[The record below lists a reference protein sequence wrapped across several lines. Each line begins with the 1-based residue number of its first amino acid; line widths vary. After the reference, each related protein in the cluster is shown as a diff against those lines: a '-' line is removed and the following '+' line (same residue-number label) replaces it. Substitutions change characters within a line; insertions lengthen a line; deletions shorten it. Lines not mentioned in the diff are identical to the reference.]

1 MNIRD
6 GFYEIDD
13 HRKAT
18 PETGWRWPNFPPAE
32 IACRGTGRI
41 RISTEAMD
49 RLQHLREVLGAP
61 MIINSAYRSP
71 EHNKAVGG
79 ADNSYHVRGV
89 AFDVSMANHD
99 PEEFARLARKCR
111 FGGVGWYGPRVGN
124 FIHIDTGPVRTWGK
138 PWQAPKHDPEP
149 KAKMVSTPAKAG
161 IAGTITL
168 ATAIEPIKAAV
179 TPENLAAVQ
188 TAVQPMIAYSDV
200 FQWVFVAAGVGIVA
214 WTLAKHFLPWRAP

>member
-1 MNIRD
+1 MTY
-6 GFYEIDD
+6 YEIDD

-41 RISTEAMD
+41 RIREDAMD
-49 RLQHLREVLGAP
+49 RLQRLRDRLGAP
-61 MIINSAYRSP
+61 MIINSAYRTP
-71 EHNKAVGG
+71 ERNAAVGG
-79 ADNSYHVRGV
+79 AKDSRHVKGE

-99 PEEFARLARKCR
+99 PEVFVAAARTCG
-111 FGGVGWYGPRVGN
+111 FGGIGWYGPGKGN
-124 FIHIDTGPVRTWGK
+124 FIHIDIGPVRTWGK
-138 PWQAPKHDPEP
+138 PWKAPKHDPEP
-149 KAKMVSTPAKAG
+149 KARMVSTPAKAG

-168 ATAIEPIKAAV
+168 AGAIEPIKAAV

-214 WTLAKHFLPWRAP
+214 WTLGKHFLRRAP

>member
-1 MNIRD
+1 MNIQGD
-6 GFYEIDD
+6 FYVIDD

-41 RISTEAMD
+41 HISVHFMD
-49 RLQHLREVLGAP
+49 RLQRLRERLGAP
-61 MIINSAYRSP
+61 LIMNSVYRTP
-71 EHNKAVGG
+71 ERNKAVGG
-79 ADNSYHVRGV
+79 ADNSYHVRGM
-89 AFDVSMANHD
+89 AGDVSMANHD
-99 PEEFARLARKCR
+99 PEVFVEAARACG
-111 FGGVGWYGPRVGN
+111 FGGIGWYPPGKGN
-124 FIHIDTGPVRTWGK
+124 FIHIDIGRARTWGK
-138 PWQAPKHDPEP
+138 PWKAPKHDPEP

-200 FQWVFVAAGVGIVA
+200 FQWVFTAAGVGIVA
-214 WTLAKHFLPWRAP
+214 WTLAKHFLPRRAP